1 VNKEEKTAVPPLPR
15 HEPADPER
23 LAAVLATG
31 RELIEVRGADR
42 VRFLN
47 GYVTCD
53 VKALAAGRGSY
64 GFFTTAQGKIMADAV
79 VLALED
85 RLLIEVPSGLGS
97 RLIDHLTKYVIAD
110 RVEVRDS
117 WAKCKLWVTGSA
129 AASALSL
136 TEGREGREGHEGR
149 EDAWRVVKRASPWGS
164 LLIFREGRLGVP
176 GWGVWGEEPAIVAV
190 EHDLAA
196 RGAGVLGLDQLEIA
210 RVERGLARFLVDFDE
225 GHFPQETGAE
235 AEAVSYTKG
244 CYLGQEIVARIHY
257 RGQPQHALRG
267 LVFETLPQA
276 GVAILD
282 EEGRAAG
289 RATSVADSPSCGPIG
304 LAVLHR
310 RACEADRILNVEGGG
325 EVQVVHL
332 PFEVPPG
339 LA

>member
-1 VNKEEKTAVPPLPR
+1 MLKR
-15 HEPADPER
+15 EPADPDR
-23 LAAVLATG
+23 LAAVLAPG

-53 VKALAAGRGSY
+53 VKGLAAGAGSY
-64 GFFTTAQGKIMADAV
+64 GFFTTVQGKVMADAV
-79 VLALED
+79 VLALDD
-85 RLLIEVPSGLGS
+85 RLLIEVPAGLGS
-97 RLIDHLTKYVIAD
+97 RLIEHLAKYVIAD
-110 RVEVRDS
+110 RVEIQDS

-129 AASALSL
+129 ASEALSL
-136 TEGREGREGHEGR
+136 TEGRDGREGHDSR

-176 GWGVWGEEPAIVAV
+176 GWGVWGEEPAILAL

-196 RGAGVLGLDQLEIA
+196 RGAGVLGLEELEIA
-210 RVERGLARFLVDFDE
+210 RVEGGLARFGVDFDE
-225 GHFPQETGAE
+225 TRFPQETGAE

-257 RGQPQHALRG
+257 RGQAQHALRG
-267 LVFETLPQA
+267 LEFETLPEA
-276 GVAILD
+276 GTAILD
-282 EEGRAAG
+282 EEGRTVG
-289 RATSVADSPSCGPIG
+289 RATSVADSPACGPIG

-310 RACEADRILNVEGGG
+310 RALEPDRVLTVEGGG
-325 EVQVVHL
+325 EARVVHL
-332 PFEVPPG
+332 PFEAPPG